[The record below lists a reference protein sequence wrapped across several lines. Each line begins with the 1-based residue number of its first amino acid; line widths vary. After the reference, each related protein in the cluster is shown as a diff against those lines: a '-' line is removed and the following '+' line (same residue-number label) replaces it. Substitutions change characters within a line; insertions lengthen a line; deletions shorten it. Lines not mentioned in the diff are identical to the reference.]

1 MDSHVTKG
9 TASVLETAKQIRGFQ
24 KDSGPGLMHEEDPEE
39 DVCVKVFTD
48 ASFSPEG
55 GESHGCFLVFINR
68 CLIFGRSG
76 RQPTIT
82 LSTAESKLN
91 ELIEGM
97 TGGGALAVILY
108 ELCGGVKRQAWT
120 DTQSAASIM
129 VNEGGNWRTR
139 HLKMRAGFAR
149 QLVMQGE
156 WMIGRIAGQDMTAD
170 VGTKSLAST
179 RLEYWKELM
188 GMRSRPDKKETE
200 TEEEETQLEVRKEKN
215 GWMQVAQA
223 ALAMRFITLAASLQ
237 AARGQ
242 DEEEEEEEEGGREL
256 YMMMWIYTLIVV
268 GITILAQWMWKVGV
282 KQRELRPQGSS
293 QEQSRS
299 LPVST
304 ASEREESQD
313 EEEEV

>member
-1 MDSHVTKG
+1 MEPDEETPSLEKIRQCQKEVGEILWLVTRSRPDLTFSTSRMDSHVTKG

-68 CLIFGRSG
+68 CLIFWRSG

-200 TEEEETQLEVRKEKN
+200 TEEEEKQLEVRKETLCLSSSAA
-215 GWMQVAQA
+215 MQ
-223 ALAMRFITLAASLQ
+223 
-237 AARGQ
+237 
-242 DEEEEEEEEGGREL
+242 
-256 YMMMWIYTLIVV
+256 
-268 GITILAQWMWKVGV
+268 
-282 KQRELRPQGSS
+282 
-293 QEQSRS
+293 
-299 LPVST
+299 
-304 ASEREESQD
+304 
-313 EEEEV
+313 